1 MTVKVVSKIEV
12 PELVALRQRQILQAA
27 VALYGKQGYHV
38 TTIREV
44 AQRAGVSV
52 GLIYQYVSDKEDV
65 LFLALTAAAVAYWL
79 AVGALLGVYR
89 RLYRMWQSRSD
100 GWRIDGRRMVRKE
113 RN

>member
-1 MTVKVVSKIEV
+1 MSERMRLFWRWWAIITGLLFVELAVLNTCQARTV
-12 PELVALRQRQILQAA
+12 PL
-27 VALYGKQGYHV
+27 
-38 TTIREV
+38 
-44 AQRAGVSV
+44 
-52 GLIYQYVSDKEDV
+52 